1 MMDNIEVNE
10 ILTSC
15 SEELGNISALLIGI
29 GDEARPAPY
38 VKKYAVIR
46 ATGAIETGF
55 KKIIADKV
63 DENSHVQV
71 KNFIKRKIRD
81 SSSNP
86 KLGII
91 ENMLVEFDDRWRAKF
106 DELLA
111 LEDKPQLKGSLTEL
125 VNARNEFAHGGN
137 PDVNIEDTINYFN
150 DGVKVL
156 EILDSVVNHNFE
168 EDI

>member
-1 MMDNIEVNE
+1 MNNNEVNG
-10 ILTSC
+10 ILTAC
-15 SEELGNISALLIGI
+15 REELDNISALLVGI

-55 KKIIADKV
+55 KQIIADKV

-71 KNFIKRKIRD
+71 KNFIKKKIRD

-86 KLGII
+86 KLGVI

-137 PDVNIEDTINYFN
+137 PNVSIDDTISYFQ
-150 DGVKVL
+150 DGIKVL
-156 EILDSVVNHNFE
+156 EILDAVVNHNFD
-168 EDI
+168 ED